1 MLISHAKIIG
11 LEQPLK
17 NKSLKTDTTEFASW
31 LHLILTAC
39 SWPKCFKSQ
48 DHTNLLDSCA
58 VFVCVSGWKLVLQH
72 LEKPVIRMAMVV
84 TAADCN
90 LHTPD
95 PSIHQGM
102 FLLDTVDGTL
112 PLLSS
117 VFLVSVGQILLL
129 SSIFQMGKLRN
140 TEVKT
145 LTTLSWSVALPSEW
159 LTISQNI

>member
-17 NKSLKTDTTEFASW
+17 NRVWRQTTEFASW

-58 VFVCVSGWKLVLQH
+58 VFVCVSAWKLVLQH
-72 LEKPVIRMAMVV
+72 LEKPVVM
-84 TAADCN
+84 AADCN
-90 LHTPD
+90 LYTPD
-95 PSIHQGM
+95 TSIHQDV
-102 FLLDTVDGTL
+102 FLLVTVDGTL

-117 VFLVSVGQILLL
+117 VSVSVGQILLL

-145 LTTLSWSVALPSEW
+145 LTTFSWLVSLPFEW
-159 LTISQNI
+159 LPISQNT